1 MGRKESNQTNKVW
14 PDIILEILKYVLY
27 VFQKTKQDRR
37 PSQRVPK
44 NRLKKENRQKLK
56 ERRSGLFVKEER
68 LAVSATDIGEIE
80 EDIDIL
86 G

>member
-1 MGRKESNQTNKVW
+1 MTNGLDHSVG
-14 PDIILEILKYVLY
+14 PEILKYVLY
-27 VFQKTKQDRR
+27 VFQKTKQDRG